1 MAMKYR
7 ILQPRLPEEIRA
19 NINATTN
26 AEVLSVFKRA
36 TMGDIESVKAAI
48 EMNLYDITA
57 YITADSLD
65 EVYEIGNT
73 RPDLVETM
81 LPFSSVSVGDV
92 IIADNDL
99 SGMNAM
105 VVDIVG
111 FTPLNCYFGDK

>member
-1 MAMKYR
+1 MKYR
-7 ILQPRLPEEIRA
+7 ILQPRLPDAVIS
-19 NINATTN
+19 NPDDPNNA
-26 AEVLSVFKRA
+26 AVLSAFKSVFV
-36 TMGDIESVKAAI
+36 GNIESVKAAI

-65 EVYEIGNT
+65 DVYEIGNT
-73 RPDLVETM
+73 RPDLVETVR
-81 LPFSSVSVGDV
+81 PFSSVSVGDV

-111 FTPLNCYFGDK
+111 FTPLNS